1 MTTLRKTALGRNT
14 RMFTVEDNDGTYH
27 LFYASLPEFIQM
39 RKEIDEIIRHMEKY
53 PEMYE

>member
-1 MTTLRKTALGRNT
+1 MTALRKTALGRST
-14 RMFTVEDNDGTYH
+14 RMFTIEDNIGTCH

-39 RKEIDEIIRHMEKY
+39 RKEIGEIIRHMEEY

>member
-1 MTTLRKTALGRNT
+1 
-14 RMFTVEDNDGTYH
+14 MFTVEDNTGTYH
-27 LFYASLPEFIQM
+27 LFYASLWEFIQM